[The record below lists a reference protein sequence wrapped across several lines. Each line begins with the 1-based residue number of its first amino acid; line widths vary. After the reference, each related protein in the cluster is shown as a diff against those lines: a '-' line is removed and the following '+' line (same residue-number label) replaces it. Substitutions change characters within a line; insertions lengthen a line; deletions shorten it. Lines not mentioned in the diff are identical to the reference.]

1 MLTCRLT
8 IKIKD
13 YFPKTDSIP
22 YANYICLFTCDEY
35 KGQIPFLPDES
46 KYLQH
51 QIKNITSDIKYKI
64 LVLDFNDM
72 TLIGMCEMTILYKI
86 LNRIMPQNGFAQEQ
100 SKKLLIDMKTKRK
113 LFDTVINSGDI
124 YLNIYTEVFLVSKN
138 INEQKQKNLK
148 LKKNN
153 PVISTPKCYIK
164 YNFALNKSDFSP
176 KSSKNNKST
185 MMNSGSE
192 KQTLNLSKQ
201 EKENNT
207 NRYSNINLIN
217 FKKEKEKKN
226 LANYSNYNI
235 INNNINF
242 FNKKSEADI
251 YNNKKNIMDLL
262 QQKKMMEEIVEK
274 YNKSELEEKIEI
286 EEEEYNYN
294 NNLYDNNKEG
304 YMTEQNFNSKFMN
317 NNTKFKP
324 GKNIYKLNNKIN
336 NNNNEEYNIDD
347 DENEEENQ
355 NYVYYSKNTMSPN
368 EIRKNYILEENKK
381 MSNTIKTPNVISPN
395 MNIINQNF
403 VYSSKNKIEKMGKIY
418 TKAKINGNLKK
429 NTNINNSSNNI
440 IRNNNDAIYQ
450 NYLKNSN
457 FNNYNNNYNNYDNI
471 TQLESN
477 NNTYMNNT
485 NSNLYNNSNI
495 YNTGNTNNNNINY
508 NQNNLNTQS
517 SRNSEEGEEE
527 FEDNYL
533 DIDRVILDKGA
544 ELRNDFQTQIKQ
556 YSIRTNYH
564 KTINSLSNNDFFEQ
578 NLNNINNNK
587 NINYNSRTPYAQ
599 KISKYSSTQSL
610 SSYLTQ
616 EEVKNNCIKLI
627 EFYSLLNL
635 KLKKIYPKNSEIKQK
650 LIIFKELLSSELKKR
665 NLITNKLNKNN
676 YIYNLSTNINETMN
690 EKILSYF
697 PKIKKLENSIYQK
710 LFNVFNTQEELA
722 KFSEFENYDKQ
733 TKIFL
738 LLNLARNLVK
748 KYGNISQIY
757 TIKNSVN
764 IKKKKKLKKCLQ
776 NYLITEKDANDK
788 EYINLEN
795 INREIQNR
803 NEMSEENKFKVI
815 KEVDEDKEEENDLD
829 EDNGIKD
836 WNEQDEIKELGDE
849 NRDQIIDDANLIEEN
864 NNHYNDNNFIN
875 NDNKSQNDEHLK
887 EKNYLDNYINIE
899 DNCSSNKDKNLD
911 SNIDNNINIDN
922 EEKENNSGKKEFNDN
937 IIKNED
943 NIENKEIIKENII
956 NDEKDNKEE
965 ENNEEIKNDNVNIN
979 NDE

>member
-22 YANYICLFTCDEY
+22 YSNYICLFTCDEY

-46 KYLQH
+46 KFLQH

-72 TLIGMCEMTILYKI
+72 SLIGMCEMTILYKI
-86 LNRIMPQNGFAQEQ
+86 LNRIIPQNGFAQEQ

-153 PVISTPKCYIK
+153 PVINTPKCYIK
-164 YNFALNKSDFSP
+164 YNFTLNKSDFSP

-207 NRYSNINLIN
+207 NRYSNINSVN

-262 QQKKMMEEIVEK
+262 QHKKMMEEIVEE
-274 YNKSELEEKIEI
+274 YNKNDLDEKLEI
-286 EEEEYNYN
+286 EEDDYIYN
-294 NNLYDNNKEG
+294 NKLYINNKEG
-304 YMTEQNFNSKFMN
+304 YLTEQNFNSKFINKN
-317 NNTKFKP
+317 NKFKP
-324 GKNIYKLNNKIN
+324 GNNIYKLNNKIN
-336 NNNNEEYNIDD
+336 NNINNEEYNVD
-347 DENEEENQ
+347 DEEEEEENK
-355 NYVYYSKNTMSPN
+355 NFIYYSKNTMSPN
-368 EIRKNYILEENKK
+368 EIRKNYIQEENIK
-381 MSNTIKTPNVISPN
+381 MSNTIKNKNVINPN
-395 MNIINQNF
+395 NIINQNF
-403 VYSSKNKIEKMGKIY
+403 IYSSKNKMMKMGKIY
-418 TKAKINGNLKK
+418 TKAKINGNMK
-429 NTNINNSSNNI
+429 NNININNNNNNNNI
-440 IRNNNDAIYQ
+440 SRKSNDAIYQ
-450 NYLKNSN
+450 NYLTNTN
-457 FNNYNNNYNNYDNI
+457 FNNYNNNYNHNDF
-471 TQLESN
+471 TQIESN

-485 NSNLYNNSNI
+485 NTNLYNNITNI
-495 YNTGNTNNNNINY
+495 NNNNTNY
-508 NQNNLNTQS
+508 NQNNINSQS
-517 SRNSEEGEEE
+517 SRNSEEEEE
-527 FEDNYL
+527 GEDDYL

-544 ELRNDFQTQIKQ
+544 ELRNDFQTQIKL
-556 YSIRTNYH
+556 YSVKTNNH
-564 KTINSLSNNDFFEQ
+564 KTINSLSNNNNFFEQ
-578 NLNNINNNK
+578 NQNNFNNNK
-587 NINYNSRTPYAQ
+587 NINYNSRTPYAE
-599 KISKYSSTQSL
+599 KISKYSSIQSL
-610 SSYLTQ
+610 NSYLTQ
-616 EEVKNNCIKLI
+616 EDVKNNCIKLI

-635 KLKKIYPKNSEIKQK
+635 KLKKIYPKNTEIKQK

-676 YIYNLSTNINETMN
+676 YIYNLSTNINETTN
-690 EKILSYF
+690 EKILSHF
-697 PKIKKLENSIYQK
+697 PKIKKIENSIYQR

-776 NYLITEKDANDK
+776 NYLINEKDANDK
-788 EYINLEN
+788 EFVNLEN
-795 INREIQNR
+795 INRDIQNR
-803 NEMSEENKFKVI
+803 NELSEENKFKVI
-815 KEVDEDKEEENDLD
+815 KEVDEDKEEENDL
-829 EDNGIKD
+829 EEENGIKD
-836 WNEQDEIKELGDE
+836 WNEQDEIKEFGDE
-849 NRDQIIDDANLIEEN
+849 NRDQIIDDPDLIEEN
-864 NNHYNDNNFIN
+864 NNNN
-875 NDNKSQNDEHLK
+875 KTQSDEHLK
-887 EKNYLDNYINIE
+887 ENNHLDNYINIE
-899 DNCSSNKDKNLD
+899 DNCNQNKNKNSD
-911 SNIDNNINIDN
+911 SNINNNINIEN
-922 EEKENNSGKKEFNDN
+922 EEKEEKENINENNELNDN
-937 IIKNED
+937 NIKNEEYIENKD
-943 NIENKEIIKENII
+943 NIEENII
-956 NDEKDNKEE
+956 NEGKNNLEKENNDDIMKENEQNNEKDEE
-965 ENNEEIKNDNVNIN
+965 
-979 NDE
+979 

>member
-22 YANYICLFTCDEY
+22 YSNYICLFTCDEY

-72 TLIGMCEMTILYKI
+72 SLIGMCEMTILYKI

-185 MMNSGSE
+185 MMNSVSE

-207 NRYSNINLIN
+207 NRYSNINSIN

-274 YNKSELEEKIEI
+274 YNKSDLDDKIEI
-286 EEEEYNYN
+286 EDEDYNYN
-294 NNLYDNNKEG
+294 NNLYINNKEG
-304 YMTEQNFNSKFMN
+304 YMTEQNFNSKFIN
-317 NNTKFKP
+317 NNTKFRP

-336 NNNNEEYNIDD
+336 NNINNEEYNVD
-347 DENEEENQ
+347 DEDEEENQ
-355 NYVYYSKNTMSPN
+355 NFVYYSKNTMSPN
-368 EIRKNYILEENKK
+368 EIRKNYIQEESKK
-381 MSNTIKTPNVISPN
+381 MSNTIKNQNVINPN

-403 VYSSKNKIEKMGKIY
+403 VYSSKNKMMKIGKIY

-429 NTNINNSSNNI
+429 NNNINNSNNNI
-440 IRNNNDAIYQ
+440 NRKSNDVIYQ
-450 NYLKNSN
+450 NYLTNTN
-457 FNNYNNNYNNYDNI
+457 FNNYNNNYNNYNNF
-471 TQLESN
+471 TQIESN

-485 NSNLYNNSNI
+485 NTNLYNNTNI
-495 YNTGNTNNNNINY
+495 YNNTNNNINTNIN
-508 NQNNLNTQS
+508 NDQNNLNSPS
-517 SRNSEEGEEE
+517 SRNSEEEEE
-527 FEDNYL
+527 EIEDDYL

-556 YSIRTNYH
+556 YSKRTNNH
-564 KTINSLSNNDFFEQ
+564 KTINSLSNNDFYDQ
-578 NLNNINNNK
+578 NQNNI
-587 NINYNSRTPYAQ
+587 NINYNSRTPYAE

-610 SSYLTQ
+610 NNYLAQ

-697 PKIKKLENSIYQK
+697 PKIKKLENSIYQQ

-788 EYINLEN
+788 EYVNLEN
-795 INREIQNR
+795 INRDIQSR

-829 EDNGIKD
+829 EENGIKE

-849 NRDQIIDDANLIEEN
+849 NRDQIINDDDIIEEN
-864 NNHYNDNNFIN
+864 NNNNNNDNNFNN
-875 NDNKSQNDEHLK
+875 NDNKSQNEEQLK
-887 EKNYLDNYINIE
+887 EKNCLDNYINIE

-911 SNIDNNINIDN
+911 NNINNNNINIIN
-922 EEKENNSGKKEFNDN
+922 LEKANNSGKKEFNND
-937 IIKNED
+937 IIKNEE
-943 NIENKEIIKENII
+943 NMENKEVVRENLLS
-956 NDEKDNKEE
+956 DEKSNKE
-965 ENNEEIKNDNVNIN
+965 ENNEDIQNDKVNN
-979 NDE
+979 NIDE